1 MAGVKGGVK
10 TDRIFGKNE
19 KNEKIEILRDFIKFN
34 RKFAIK
40 SIASQKKCIAVTRR
54 AGCLILGS
62 KSNTVS
68 GKIESGRLATNRCT
82 FNENSNF

>member
-10 TDRIFGKNE
+10 TDRIFEKNE

-54 AGCLILGS
+54 AGWLILGS

-68 GKIESGRLATNRCT
+68 GM
-82 FNENSNF
+82 F